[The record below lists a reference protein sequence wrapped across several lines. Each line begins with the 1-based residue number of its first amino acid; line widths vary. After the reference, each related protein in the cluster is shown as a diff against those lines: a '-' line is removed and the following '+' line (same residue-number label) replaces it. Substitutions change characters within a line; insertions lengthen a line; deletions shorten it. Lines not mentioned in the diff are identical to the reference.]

1 MAEPHSLTTEAENET
16 AGETFHDG
24 DLLLNIKGL
33 RLKSDEKEIY
43 GTHKAATGHHPGCIC
58 VALGRIVSS
67 SRPQQG
73 CSMLRQATIQ
83 AATGHQFET
92 AVGLHQTAAYNH
104 PNKSVA
110 RDHMENSKCSIQTV
124 TSTLFKVHGV
134 HVWLMWRNDSS
145 ISTEFRVWILS
156 TDVQAL
162 RPPLAFSNQLKSL
175 LLLHIEAPLLLKTL
189 DDMYSGY

>member
-1 MAEPHSLTTEAENET
+1 MDLLFEDLMKYPISRGDNFDAQSCVEDDIKT

-24 DLLLNIKGL
+24 DLLLNIKGW
-33 RLKSDEKEIY
+33 SY
-43 GTHKAATGHHPGCIC
+43 SYPQQGTHKAATGHHPGCIC

-73 CSMLRQATIQ
+73 CNMLLQATIQ

-104 PNKSVA
+104 PNKSFEIKFMVSLA
-110 RDHMENSKCSIQTV
+110 IDKFIHIKSFS
-124 TSTLFKVHGV
+124 
-134 HVWLMWRNDSS
+134 LMQEICELCYQVGED
-145 ISTEFRVWILS
+145 
-156 TDVQAL
+156 DVICAQ
-162 RPPLAFSNQLKSL
+162 NQLKSL
-175 LLLHIEAPLLLKTL
+175 LLLHIEALLLLKTL